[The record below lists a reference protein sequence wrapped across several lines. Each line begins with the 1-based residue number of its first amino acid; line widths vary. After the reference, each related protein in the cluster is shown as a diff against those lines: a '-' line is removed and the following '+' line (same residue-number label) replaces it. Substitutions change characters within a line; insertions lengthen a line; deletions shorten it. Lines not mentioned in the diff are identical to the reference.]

1 VNDRTVLDLYRHD
14 LQAPRER
21 HYAHWEA
28 ERCRALSTS
37 DFLRMTAALADS
49 LDDLGVSAG
58 DRVMLLS
65 DNRPEWHMVDLAVL
79 DLGAVDVPVYQT
91 LTTEQ
96 IAYQLEHSGARV
108 AVVETAE
115 QADRLSG
122 IRPRCPELRD
132 ILQIEGQVGDGVLA
146 FDDLTARGRSD
157 SEGRFWERAARIDEG
172 DLATIIYTSGTTG
185 EPKGVMLSHRNL
197 VQDTTFTNRRLVG
210 GPDDVAL
217 EFLPLCHTAER
228 LAGYCYMQHGMTR
241 AYCSVEHAGQVIGA
255 VRPTIFFAVPRV
267 HEKVYQ
273 KVMGAVEQS
282 GALRRGLFSWAI
294 SVGEKMADLK
304 VTGRE
309 VPTWLGL
316 KHSLADRLVLRK
328 VRDALGG
335 RVRFCISGGAAI
347 PGYIGDFFYAVGIPL
362 VDAYGLTE
370 TSPVM
375 VLGGLRPEDVRRGW
389 VGRALDNLDVTLADD
404 GEILVKGPVVMMG
417 YWRNPEA
424 TAEAMTA
431 DGYLKTGDVGEMDAD
446 GFLRIIDRKKEL
458 IVTAGAKNV
467 APQPIEAELKRSPLV
482 DTAVVVGEGRRFIAA
497 LISPDFDQLEGW
509 ARANGLAS
517 SSRDELLAEP
527 AVRRLYDEIVDGVN
541 RTLARYEAIR
551 EFRLIATTLSVEGG
565 HLTPTMKIKRRVI
578 DQEFAGT
585 IAEIYAS

>member
-21 HYAHWEA
+21 HYSHWYA
-28 ERCRALSTS
+28 ERCRFLSTS
-37 DFLRMTAALADS
+37 DFLCSTAALADS
-49 LDDLGVSAG
+49 FDDLGVSKG
-58 DRVMLLS
+58 DRVMLLA

-91 LTTEQ
+91 LTFDQ

-122 IRPRCPELRD
+122 MRARCPNLRH
-132 ILQIEGQVGDGVLA
+132 IVQIEEPIGDGVLA
-146 FDDLTARGRSD
+146 FDELTAGSSTD
-157 SEGRFWERAARIDEG
+157 PEGRFWERAARLDER

-197 VQDTTFTNRRLVG
+197 VQDATFTNRRLDG
-210 GPDDVAL
+210 CPDDVAL

-228 LAGYCYMQHGMTR
+228 TAGYCYMQHGMSR
-241 AYCSVEHAGQVIGA
+241 AYCSVEHVGQVISA

-273 KVMGAVEQS
+273 KVMGAVEQG
-282 GALRRGLFSWAI
+282 GALRRWLFSWAM
-294 SVGEKMADLK
+294 SVGEKAADLK
-304 VTGRE
+304 TAGRE
-309 VPTWLGL
+309 IPAWLDL
-316 KHSLADRLVLRK
+316 NHSVADRLVLHK
-328 VRDALGG
+328 IRDALGG

-347 PGYIGDFFYAVGIPL
+347 PGYIADFFHAVGVPL

-370 TSPVM
+370 TSPVI
-375 VLGGLRPEDVRRGW
+375 VLGGRRPEDVRRGW

-424 TAEAMTA
+424 TADVMTG
-431 DGYLKTGDVGEMDAD
+431 DGYFKTGDVGEMDAD
-446 GFLRIIDRKKEL
+446 GFVRIIDRKKEL
-458 IVTAGAKNV
+458 IVTAGGKNV
-467 APQPIEAELKRSPLV
+467 APQPVEAELKRSPLV
-482 DTAVVVGEGRRFIAA
+482 DTAVVIGEGRRFVAA
-497 LISPDFDQLEGW
+497 LISPDFDQLESW
-509 ARANGLAS
+509 AKANGVEP
-517 SSRDELLAEP
+517 SSRDELLAHP
-527 AVRRLYDEIVDGVN
+527 AVQGLYNEIVDAVN
-541 RTLARYEAIR
+541 RPLARYERIR
-551 EFRLIATTLSVEGG
+551 EHRLIAATLSVAGG

-578 DQEFAGT
+578 DREFAAT
-585 IAEIYAS
+585 IAEIYTS